1 MLKNKVV
8 FFLSFIMLSWVSVAQ
23 AYIGLCCA
31 HCGGNMPLNIFG
43 GGIPEPKEFRFKFS
57 QMIME
62 MGPLRDGTDEISNDD
77 LIGSANGTNFPA
89 LPTNMQM
96 YMTMIGAAYS
106 FSDDFAV
113 MGMTSYIENT
123 MRMNLNNGN
132 DFTMTSGGV
141 GDVTLLAKYRAYAD
155 DNLVPTNQ
163 VSVLFGLSL
172 PSGSINKK
180 FSNHTNDTFNG
191 SLLPFKMQLGSG
203 TVDPIIGLTYQG
215 SRDPFWWGFNTQL
228 EVHIY
233 DNQQG
238 YRRAQELRYDFYAMK
253 QVHDKVV
260 VHAQLNGWYEG
271 KFSDEAYDVR
281 VFGAGHNALST
292 ANNLI
297 SPLFDPD
304 NYGGHKLHFGLGVQF
319 QPLPL
324 HVMELTASVPIHQ
337 DLNGP
342 QLQDNWMVQFTYY
355 AEVPT
360 KKSRRYKGFS
370 PPKSLGF

>member
-8 FFLSFIMLSWVSVAQ
+8 FFLSFIILSWVSVAQ

-228 EVHIY
+228 EGHIY
-233 DNQQG
+233 DNEQG

-281 VFGAGHNALST
+281 VLGAGHNALST